1 MLCEN
6 SSRKFTPAM
15 VLQVLPKLLVTLAVD
30 FMQEALHTSLAA
42 LRVFLYFLRLFA
54 LLLAR
59 HPEAQADL
67 EARLVAFKAD

>member
-1 MLCEN
+1 
-6 SSRKFTPAM
+6 M

-59 HPEAQADL
+59 HPEA
-67 EARLVAFKAD
+67 

>member
-6 SSRKFTPAM
+6 SSRKFTPSM

-30 FMQEALHTSLAA
+30 FMQETLHTGLAA

-54 LLLAR
+54 LLLTS
-59 HPEAQADL
+59 HPEAQA
-67 EARLVAFKAD
+67 EIE